1 MSKIYSQLGKIGFVL
16 PAGSL
21 RGAFQVGA
29 LRAFEEAKIM
39 PAYIVGV
46 SSGSLNATAF
56 AAGKMKRLWEVY
68 EAMTTNQRIFYRW
81 NSLVLFR
88 AFFWSK
94 SLLINRPLKN
104 QIIKKDIGVQEVFS
118 SGIKVDVITTDLQT
132 GQEVIFSNKNPL
144 HQDPD
149 LFTEAIAASCA
160 IPAVFP
166 PFMYNGHQLVDGGVI
181 NRSPISFAIG
191 EQCDSIF
198 VINTEPSL
206 SLRTEE
212 QFNTIISIASRS
224 ENLIN
229 WRSAKLGLKITREIN
244 KDLMAYD
251 RLKESLSQII
261 EEEIKDEAIKKE
273 LKEKINNELKRKKL
287 SFQNKR
293 QVKILVIEPEKAA
306 YVKSSGIFSSKVI
319 PNYLEEGYNKT
330 KKLLEKLSEQI

>member
-29 LRAFEEAKIM
+29 LRAFEEAKII

-104 QIIKKDIGVQEVFS
+104 QIIKKEIGVQEVFS

-191 EQCDSIF
+191 
-198 VINTEPSL
+198 
-206 SLRTEE
+206 
-212 QFNTIISIASRS
+212 
-224 ENLIN
+224 
-229 WRSAKLGLKITREIN
+229 
-244 KDLMAYD
+244 
-251 RLKESLSQII
+251 
-261 EEEIKDEAIKKE
+261 
-273 LKEKINNELKRKKL
+273 
-287 SFQNKR
+287 
-293 QVKILVIEPEKAA
+293 
-306 YVKSSGIFSSKVI
+306 
-319 PNYLEEGYNKT
+319 
-330 KKLLEKLSEQI
+330 